1 MLALFPPTP
10 TFLLFFPIFLCC
22 TMRMYLNEEL
32 WGLLWKMTVC
42 STVSSCSSRDALLT
56 CMECLSPARK
66 QKSAG
71 FGMQHHWHSKP
82 EGCVGCQQDAG
93 LSAVSRIVLAF
104 WGKWNLCHVFL
115 CPDVAEDLSQ
125 RLGKSS
131 WFLSVTI
138 NSSSYILMHT
148 HRYFMWLAAEGNTC
162 HSSWTQSSQS
172 SEGIQGWRSMLGL
185 GKKVLDP
192 SERFSLVIHALV
204 LTSQPV
210 SAAWKYLEADFPSA
224 IWAAFYTWK
233 CVQVSHQE
241 LGTHG
246 TCAWSAAQPSALF
259 LISACWIS
267 FYMGLSQ
274 SGASVMLR
282 LFFVSHSVAVGLC
295 CFAFLGLCLS
305 LRWLW
310 PDQCLD
316 SVRCFWRQSC
326 GCLLPDMGFLN

>member
-1 MLALFPPTP
+1 MKNDCLLYCQQLQLQGCTANLYGVFVPSQEAEICRVWDAASL
-10 TFLLFFPIFLCC
+10 TFQA
-22 TMRMYLNEEL
+22 
-32 WGLLWKMTVC
+32 WGMCWMPAGC
-42 STVSSCSSRDALLT
+42 WTVSSVQD
-56 CMECLSPARK
+56 
-66 QKSAG
+66 
-71 FGMQHHWHSKP
+71 
-82 EGCVGCQQDAG
+82 CVGI
-93 LSAVSRIVLAF
+93 L
-104 WGKWNLCHVFL
+104 GKWNLCHVFL